1 MGAPYNNIDTK
12 VEAALSEVIT
22 DAISAAT
29 LSLTDH
35 GVIRTGIDD
44 DLTEENNVTCYVD
57 AASESFAVSGVWEV
71 NCIVSINTNLDATN
85 ALANHKSNVAK
96 IRDLFMDDGLVTT
109 LNASDE
115 DILVSGIQAYSVS
128 NATDNRYAVGN
139 ITFGIIV
146 SAS

>member
-44 DLTEENNVTCYVD
+44 EITEENNVTCYVD
-57 AASESFAVSGVWEV
+57 AASES
-71 NCIVSINTNLDATN
+71 C
-85 ALANHKSNVAK
+85 
-96 IRDLFMDDGLVTT
+96 
-109 LNASDE
+109 
-115 DILVSGIQAYSVS
+115 
-128 NATDNRYAVGN
+128 
-139 ITFGIIV
+139 
-146 SAS
+146 